1 MQRIVSLLQKTI
13 GLDAT
18 VVGDSVQQAIRQRMQ
33 KNGVQDEHGF
43 LELLQ
48 NSPCEMTA
56 LIESVA
62 VPETWF
68 FRYREAFQL
77 MQEHLS
83 PMLTDHRVPR
93 LLSIPCSTG
102 EEPYS
107 MAMTLLDMGFPAGG
121 FHIDAVDLSRQ
132 HLDRAEQ
139 AVYRQSS
146 FRGAHLDFRQRYFRQ
161 TAAGYVLSSGVRECV
176 NFHQGNILNH
186 KQLEGMGYYDVIY
199 CRNILIYL
207 DEEHRKRTVI
217 LLAKMLRD
225 DGLLFVGHA
234 ETGLIWKNLFHSVTA
249 PMAFAYRRNTTTVT
263 SSASPTAVLPPVTAS
278 RKPVIQKEHLIAK
291 KNRSSI
297 SVPELPQP
305 VSDVEAETGP
315 SLQEA
320 SRLADQGKLDEARQ
334 QCEACLQQQ
343 GASAD
348 VWFLLGLISDIQ
360 GQHQD
365 AETAFRKTLYLEPEH
380 QEALMHLAFLLD
392 KRGNQRA
399 AQHLRDRVQRIHG
412 RQQAGVGK

>member
-18 VVGDSVQQAIRQRMQ
+18 VIGDSVQQAIRQRMQ
-33 KNGVQDEHGF
+33 KNDVQDEHGF
-43 LELLQ
+43 LKLLQ
-48 NSPCEMTA
+48 SSPREMTA

-83 PMLTDHRVPR
+83 PMLTYHRMPR

-107 MAMTLLDMGFPAGG
+107 MAMALLDMGFPSRG

-132 HLDRAEQ
+132 HLDRARQ
-139 AVYRQSS
+139 AVYRPSS
-146 FRGAHLDFRQRYFRQ
+146 FRGAHPDFRQRYFRQ
-161 TAAGYVLSSGVRECV
+161 TGTDYVLSSGVRECV

-186 KQLEGMGYYDVIY
+186 EQLEAMGNYDVIY

-207 DEEHRKRTVI
+207 DEEHRKRTVL

-234 ETGLIWKNLFHSVTA
+234 ETGLMWKDLFHSVAA
-249 PMAFAYRRNTTTVT
+249 PMTFAYRRNMAIATPSV
-263 SSASPTAVLPPVTAS
+263 SSTAISPPAAAS
-278 RKPVIQKEHLIAK
+278 RKPVIQKECLIAK
-291 KNRSSI
+291 KKRLN
-297 SVPELPQP
+297 VAAPELLQP
-305 VSDVEAETGP
+305 VSEVGGETGP

-348 VWFLLGLISDIQ
+348 IWFLLALISDIQ

-365 AETAFRKTLYLEPEH
+365 AETAFRKVLYLEPEH

-392 KRGNQRA
+392 KRGNERA
-399 AQHLRDRVQRIHG
+399 AQHLRDRVQRIHS